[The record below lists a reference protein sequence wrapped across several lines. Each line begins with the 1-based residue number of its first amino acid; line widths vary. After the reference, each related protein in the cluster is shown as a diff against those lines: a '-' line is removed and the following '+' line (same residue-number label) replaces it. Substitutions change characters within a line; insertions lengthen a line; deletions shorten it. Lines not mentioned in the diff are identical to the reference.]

1 MLNMGKTLLAIG
13 ILLAVLTSSAQAEN
27 RVTLGWGRLFTND
40 AIGDTDDRWRT
51 GAYTVSR
58 VRGYSWNGDLPTH
71 IGDILEFRAR
81 AETIAPVSLANP
93 AADDRRYAA
102 LLSFGLHS
110 QFAWKGNEVSL
121 GADLVFAGPQTGIDA
136 FQSFIHGILNMPKPQ
151 VSENQIG
158 NAVYPTFVVEMGR
171 SIALGDNA
179 TLRPF
184 VEAQAG
190 LETFVRLGGDLV
202 IGKLGQ
208 DDLML
213 RDPGTGQRYRA
224 VEGERNQNLSFV
236 IGGDVAQMFDSK
248 LLPSGETATLS
259 DSRSRLR
266 AGVHWQ
272 GKKASAFYGVSYLGP
287 EYEQQSQG
295 QFVGALNLNLQ
306 F

>member
-1 MLNMGKTLLAIG
+1 MGKTLWAVGFVLA
-13 ILLAVLTSSAQAEN
+13 ALTAPAYAEN

-40 AIGDTDDRWRT
+40 AIGDADDRWRT

-58 VRGYSWNGDLPTH
+58 VRGYSWNGDLPAQF
-71 IGDILEFRAR
+71 GDILEFRAR
-81 AETIAPVSLANP
+81 AETIAPVNLANP
-93 AADDRRYAA
+93 DAGDRRYAA
-102 LLSFGLHS
+102 MLSLGMHS

-121 GADLVFAGPQTGIDA
+121 GADLVFTGPQTGIHA
-136 FQSFIHGILNMPKPQ
+136 FQSFVHGILNMPKPQ
-151 VSENQIG
+151 VSGNQIG
-158 NAVYPTFVVEMGR
+158 NAVYPTFVVEMGH
-171 SIALGDNA
+171 SFALGDTA
-179 TLRPF
+179 TLRPY

-213 RDPGTGQRYRA
+213 RDPGTGQRYRG
-224 VEGERNQNLSFV
+224 VEGGRDQNLSFV

-287 EYEQQSQG
+287 EFEQQSQG
-295 QFVGALNLNLQ
+295 QFVGALNLNLK